1 MHVKHTPQVSLIYSL
16 SLATAAFVLLIFLS
30 VHNALQI
37 DNVPAFIGF
46 TLFCVVM
53 VVFGFPAPQVGYVSL
68 DRVVQFSSLL
78 IFGTLPAA
86 WICGISSLIWPF
98 LPWGIGRGRSTRFM
112 IMRAAHNSGMFV
124 FILLIIGGLYQ
135 YFDGSVPLL
144 HLQLHDVLLI
154 VILALFMQLLNDLFM
169 SVIARLE
176 NMDWRK
182 SFALFSAVVDLAAI
196 PLAVFMALV
205 YNRLETPIF
214 FLFLVVLALIVLI
227 VRNFADTRRALEG
240 KVDELI
246 AVNRVGQAV
255 SSSLVLDELVELIYR
270 ESRNLVEFD
279 IFMLALYEEET
290 REIDIRVHYNRQGR
304 QPQRRRKL
312 GEGIFGWVISN
323 NEPAVIRDWD
333 TDDSEFKR
341 ITVHVGDTP
350 QTKALIAVPVT
361 YRDRVLGVISVQ
373 SYVPNKFDDGHLNIL
388 ITFAGQVAIAIA
400 NARLFEEVEH
410 SRNQLENRV
419 NERTHDLALQRDEL
433 HTMMESLRSA
443 NREKEELLLRL
454 KQQTSKLER
463 QTTELERQT
472 LEDGLTGLYNRRYLD
487 GRLAFEIKRADR
499 YKRQMAIAMADL
511 DHFKQVN
518 DKYSHM
524 IGDEVLRALAGIL
537 RNNCRSIDV
546 IARYGG
552 EEFLLCFP
560 ETGPDDARS
569 VCEKIREQVESYD
582 WGSLEKGL
590 RVTISFGIAAA
601 PPANYDVDTL
611 IAAADEKL
619 YQAKS
624 QGRNRVCI

>member
-1 MHVKHTPQVSLIYSL
+1 MKHTPQVSLIYSL
-16 SLATAAFVLLIFLS
+16 SLATAAFGLLIFLS

-124 FILLIIGGLYQ
+124 FILLIIGGLYR

-144 HLQLHDVLLI
+144 HLELHDVLLI
-154 VILALFMQLLNDLFM
+154 VILALFMQLLNDLFV

-290 REIDIRVHYNRQGR
+290 REIDIRLHYNRQGR

-312 GEGIFGWVISN
+312 REGIFGWVITN
-323 NEPAVIRDWD
+323 NKPAVIRDWD

-410 SRNQLENRV
+410 SRDQLENRV
-419 NERTHDLALQRDEL
+419 KERTNDLALQRDEL
-433 HTMMESLRSA
+433 HTMMESLRST

-463 QTTELERQT
+463 QTSELERQT

-524 IGDEVLRALAGIL
+524 IGDEVLRTLAGIL

-560 ETGPDDARS
+560 ETGPEDARS

-582 WGSLEKGL
+582 WGSLEQGL

-601 PPANYDVDTL
+601 PPANYDVETL

>member
-1 MHVKHTPQVSLIYSL
+1 MHVKHRPQVSLLYSL
-16 SLATAAFVLLIFLS
+16 SLATAAFGLLIFLS

-46 TLFCVVM
+46 TLFGVVM

-78 IFGTLPAA
+78 IFGPLPAA
-86 WICGISSLIWPF
+86 WICGIASLIWPF
-98 LPWGIGRGRSTRFM
+98 LPWGLGRGHSTRFM
-112 IMRAAHNSGMFV
+112 IMRAANNSGMFI

-135 YFDGSVPLL
+135 YFGGSIPLL
-144 HLQLHDVLLI
+144 HLSPRDILLI
-154 VILALFMQLLNDLFM
+154 IILALFMQLLNDIFVG
-169 SVIARLE
+169 VIAHLE
-176 NMDWRK
+176 NIDWRK
-182 SFALFSAVVDLAAI
+182 SFGLFSAVVDLAAI

-205 YNRLETPIF
+205 YNRLELPVF
-214 FLFLVVLALIVLI
+214 FLFLIVLALIVLI
-227 VRNFADTRRALEG
+227 VRNFADTRRALEI
-240 KVDELI
+240 KLDELVAI
-246 AVNRVGQAV
+246 NRVGQAV
-255 SSSLVLDELVELIYR
+255 SSSLVLDELVELIFR

-290 REIDIRVHYNRQGR
+290 REIDIRLHHNRQGR
-304 QPQRRRKL
+304 QPQRRRRL
-312 GEGIFGWVISN
+312 SEGIFGWVIAHN
-323 NEPAVIRDWD
+323 KPAFIRDWD
-333 TDDSEFKR
+333 NDDSEFKR

-350 QTKALIAVPVT
+350 QTKALIAVPVA

-388 ITFAGQVAIAIA
+388 VTFAGQVAIAIA

-410 SRNQLENRV
+410 NRVELEQRV

-443 NREKEELLLRL
+443 NHEKEDLLLKL

-511 DHFKQVN
+511 DHFKTVN
-518 DKYSHM
+518 DRFSHM
-524 IGDEVLRALAGIL
+524 TGDDVLRTLATIL
-537 RNNCRSIDV
+537 RSNCRSIDV

-560 ETGPDDARS
+560 ETGPEEAQV
-569 VCEKIREQVESYD
+569 VCEKIRQQVENYE
-582 WGSLEKGL
+582 WATLEPGL

-601 PPANYDVDTL
+601 PPARYDVDTL

-624 QGRNRVCI
+624 EGRNRICA

>member
-1 MHVKHTPQVSLIYSL
+1 MHVKNTPQVSLLYSL
-16 SLATAAFVLLIFLS
+16 SLATAAFGLLIFLS

-78 IFGTLPAA
+78 IFGPLPAA

-98 LPWGIGRGRSTRFM
+98 LPWGIGRGHSTRFM

-124 FILLIIGGLYQ
+124 FILLIVGGLYR
-135 YFDGSVPLL
+135 YFGGSVPLL
-144 HLQLHDVLLI
+144 RLAPHDVLLI
-154 VILALFMQLLNDLFM
+154 IVLALFMQLLNDVFVG
-169 SVIARLE
+169 VIAHLE
-176 NMDWRK
+176 NLDWRK
-182 SFALFSAVVDLAAI
+182 SFGLFSAVVDLAAI
-196 PLAVFMALV
+196 PLAVFMALI
-205 YNRLETPIF
+205 YNRLETPVF

-227 VRNFADTRRALEG
+227 VRNFADTRRALEV
-240 KVDELI
+240 KLDELV

-290 REIDIRVHYNRQGR
+290 CEIDIRLHHNRQGR

-323 NEPAVIRDWD
+323 NKPAFIRDWESD
-333 TDDSEFKR
+333 ESEFKR
-341 ITVHVGDTP
+341 ITVHIGDTP

-410 SRNQLENRV
+410 SRDQLEHRV
-419 NERTHDLALQRDEL
+419 TERTHDLALQRDEL

-443 NREKEELLLRL
+443 NREKEDLLLKL

-499 YKRQMAIAMADL
+499 YQRQMAVAMADL
-511 DHFKQVN
+511 DRFKDVN
-518 DKYSHM
+518 DKFSHM
-524 IGDEVLRALAGIL
+524 IGDEVLRTLAEIL
-537 RNNCRSIDV
+537 RSNCRSIDV

-560 ETGPDDARS
+560 ETGLEDARS
-569 VCEKIREQVESYD
+569 VCEKIRQQVENHD
-582 WGSLEKGL
+582 WREIAPGL
-590 RVTISFGIAAA
+590 RVTISFGVASA
-601 PPANYDVDTL
+601 PPVNYDVDTL

-624 QGRNRVCI
+624 EGRNLTCA

>member
-1 MHVKHTPQVSLIYSL
+1 MKNAPQASLVYSL
-16 SLATAAFVLLIFLS
+16 LLATVAFALLIFLS
-30 VHNALQI
+30 IHSALQI

-46 TLFCVVM
+46 ILFGVAM
-53 VVFGFPAPQVGYVSL
+53 VVFGFPAPQVGFVSL

-78 IFGTLPAA
+78 IFGVLPAA
-86 WICGISSLIWPF
+86 WICGLASLIWPF
-98 LPWGIGRGRSTRFM
+98 LPWGIGRGHNTRFM
-112 IMRAAHNSGMFV
+112 VMRAAHNAGMFV
-124 FILLIIGGLYQ
+124 FILLIVGGLYR
-135 YFDGSVPLL
+135 YFGGNIPLL
-144 HLQLHDVLLI
+144 HLTPRDVILI
-154 VILALFMQLLNDLFM
+154 VILALFMQLLNDMFM
-169 SVIARLE
+169 SVIAWLE
-176 NMDWRK
+176 GLDWRK
-182 SFALFSAVVDLAAI
+182 SFGLFAAVVDLAAI
-196 PLAVFMALV
+196 PMAVFMALV

-214 FLFLVVLALIVLI
+214 VLLLVVLAVMVLI
-227 VRNFADTRRALEG
+227 VRNFADTRRALEI
-240 KVDELI
+240 KLDELV

-255 SSSLVLDELVELIYR
+255 TGSLVLDELVELIYR

-279 IFMLALYEEET
+279 IFMLALYEEDS
-290 REIDIRVHYNRQGR
+290 REIDIRLHHNRQGR

-323 NEPAVIRDWD
+323 NKPAFIRDWE

-350 QTKALIAVPVT
+350 QTKALIAVPVA

-373 SYVPNKFDDGHLNIL
+373 SYSPDKFDDGHLNIL

-410 SRNQLENRV
+410 SRSQLEHRV
-419 NERTHDLALQRDEL
+419 MERTRDLALQRDEL

-443 NREKEELLLRL
+443 NREKEDLLLKL

-499 YKRQMAIAMADL
+499 YQRPMALAMADL
-511 DHFKQVN
+511 DRFKQVN
-518 DKYSHM
+518 DHFSHM
-524 IGDEVLRALAGIL
+524 IGDEVLRTLANIL
-537 RNNCRSIDV
+537 RAHCRSIDV

-560 ETGPDDARS
+560 ETVLEDAIS
-569 VCEKIREQVESYD
+569 VCEKIRQQVESHD
-582 WGSLEKGL
+582 WTTLEKGL
-590 RVTISFGIAAA
+590 KVTLSLGVAGA
-601 PPANYDVDTL
+601 PPGNYDVDGL
-611 IAAADEKL
+611 IGAADEKL
-619 YQAKS
+619 YQAKNE
-624 QGRNRVCI
+624 GRNRVCA